1 VKLVGSFDIKSQQRT
16 VENTTPIKNKS
27 DDKTEPPTPV
37 LIRAVAFD
45 KAPEG
50 TIPTPQPA
58 PAPSAP
64 RRDPV
69 LIELGNIELGAT
81 VQIVSLSDNPEA
93 SFKNGD
99 VFELDLTGYDKS
111 SRHGTIILDAEMM
124 KTKGVE
130 GGEQL
135 LLRQVDSN
143 GNASGEINVRIDPNA
158 WANQTMTTPDGRQAR
173 GADLAYLAGLT
184 GIDGISHL
192 DLGDKAGV
200 MRSVRA
206 LGIADTSAPK
216 LLEKNVSVQTTNW
229 SKGDRELATAL
240 LSGQWGQQL
249 GGTLTPETIADYIAN
264 PTNSSLTEDTV
275 KLLKKLED
283 VETFQHFSTAGTGK
297 IVPQLT
303 ANTLQEIANNA
314 STSYIHF
321 DMAVEPG
328 STLSITNNSAKT
340 QTPVA
345 LQLGAADRAGSVR
358 IPSLNDGDKVIIEFR
373 DASGVAGKPMSFE
386 YSSKTADGKK
396 AGNSPLNAM
405 LAAMTSDSLAKKLS
419 IDGTEVR
426 QVSGPAVGGAFGTD
440 AWVVG
445 SGSKKI
451 AITGAFA
458 REYEANA
465 AQLGLPK
472 GAAEET
478 AEGLVQQFAKGRMIA
493 YANNGG
499 FAVEP
504 ST

>member
-1 VKLVGSFDIKSQQRT
+1 VKLVSNFDVKQRP

-27 DDKTEPPTPV
+27 DDKTEPPTPI
-37 LIRAVAFD
+37 LIRAIAFD

-58 PAPSAP
+58 PTPSAP

-111 SRHGTIILDAEMM
+111 SRQGTVILDAEMM
-124 KTKGVE
+124 KAKGIE

-143 GNASGEINVRIDPNA
+143 GNPSGEINVRIDPNT
-158 WANQTMTTPDGRQAR
+158 WANQSMTTPDGRAAR
-173 GADLAYLAGLT
+173 GADLSYLAGLT

-240 LSGQWGQQL
+240 LNGQWGQER
-249 GGTLTPETIADYIAN
+249 GGTLTSEAIADYIATPAN
-264 PTNSSLTEDTV
+264 WNLSEDTV
-275 KLLKKLED
+275 KLLKKLQD
-283 VETFQHFSTAGTGK
+283 VEMFQHFSTAGTGK
-297 IVPQLT
+297 ILPQI
-303 ANTLQEIANNA
+303 AQNALQEIANNA

-328 STLSITNNSAKT
+328 SALSITNNSAKT

-396 AGNSPLNAM
+396 AANSPLNAM
-405 LAAMTSDSLAKKLS
+405 LAAMIGDPLAKVLS
-419 IDGTEVR
+419 VDGTDVK

-440 AWVVG
+440 AWAVG
-445 SGSKKI
+445 TGSKKVG
-451 AITGAFA
+451 ITGLFA
-458 REYEANA
+458 RQYEAHA
-465 AQLGLPK
+465 QQLGLPK
-472 GAAEET
+472 AAAEQT
-478 AEGLVQQFAKGRMIA
+478 SEGLVQEFAKGRMIDH
-493 YANNGG
+493 ANGGG
-499 FAVEP
+499 FAVELK
-504 ST
+504 T